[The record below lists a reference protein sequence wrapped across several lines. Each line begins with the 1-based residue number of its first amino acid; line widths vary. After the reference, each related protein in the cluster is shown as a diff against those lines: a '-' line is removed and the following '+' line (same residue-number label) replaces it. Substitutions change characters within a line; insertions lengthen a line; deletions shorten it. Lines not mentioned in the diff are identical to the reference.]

1 MKCPVLGVKLCQ
13 QEVVGTVDR
22 RRTRKGQT
30 TEGNGGSQEGT
41 DRQTQTVTKTSI
53 NISNIFKLSKTQ

>member
-41 DRQTQTVTKTSI
+41 DRQTDPDCNQDV
-53 NISNIFKLSKTQ
+53 NQYFQYF